1 MSDGGTM
8 GRRNYSKRV
17 ASALTLA
24 VLLTVCT
31 ICLPRSAKADDSPHF
46 LQPVEHETVVP
57 DGWIGIYTA
66 ADLAKFQETPN
77 GNFILM
83 NDIDASSL
91 GEWRPAG
98 ASWNYNTFDGSLD
111 GNGYTISNLT
121 TQVISDDY
129 GASGLF
135 YTLRGDVF
143 DLGMVNCTPAFG
155 GEGPLT
161 FGAIAYNTS
170 GTASIRNC
178 WVESNISITQYES
191 FADEGDVEPK
201 DVTLAVGMFTGE
213 GSGLDIDYCRSLGS
227 ISISSS
233 IYAEVIPDSLYPDRH
248 PEPEVFVDVS
258 GFSGA
263 GCSEIAHSVNSC
275 DITVNATASNTSA
288 AEYASDGADATI
300 NAFGISGSDVI
311 QCQND
316 GDISVK
322 TSLTTTTSTG
332 ATGCNIDV
340 SGIRGTCEDSLNA
353 GNISGTIDVNNV
365 DKATSLFAQISG
377 IHPTEFGAPGHYPVG
392 AVRCLNVGNA
402 SLSVT
407 NGAIPIAN
415 VGGILAYWWT
425 PDDPVEA
432 IQGCYNWDDAV
443 IDGPLVHGEW
453 DSETDSFP
461 LVSSVDTTTP
471 ELSSASLVDPSSF
484 EGWDF
489 EAVWEIP
496 SGASYPN
503 LRCLAAS
510 YEPSEP
516 TNAAEAD
523 SPLTQLVSCMLTEFN
538 VGSGFRGQTVSDFLS
553 SPAFVDRAIWANDSP
568 TYRDLFSEILGDYVI
583 ADVALYGYDGAPFI
597 ALKHPDSTDVILAFK
612 ADGPESIDDDG
623 VRRYFDDGADVYRR
637 VEEQYPTAN
646 FYITGAGLGGQ
657 AASYLS
663 ASLAVDAST
672 FNSGAVTGKQIA
684 LLAQSPSLSMSE
696 TSFTGVDDM
705 RCRNYVAS
713 SLVGSCGYDQ
723 GIVAYNTIE
732 VPDGQTELSALL
744 DATSG
749 GFELKSY
756 SSYVP
761 DEMKTFY
768 VPDAE
773 TISTN
778 IGEYFLSYFLNGCEA
793 EVPPFDTLG
802 DGFTS
807 VTLGTTQRDVKTT
820 GLGGNSDPSNY
831 VCHNVNYTGIAD
843 SDVMMGGNK
852 SDVLVAG
859 QGESELSGGTGS
871 DTYYIG
877 SNSQVSI
884 HDVDSRD
891 SGVYLDCLDS
901 LLSIIVK
908 GDMLA
913 GFDLGKSLS
922 ALLSTTN
929 RDVIVFTDCS
939 FDDMSIDL
947 EQNFLATDYYIITA
961 GNSTVRVPRR
971 TSAKQDFYVIDAS
984 GTTNLDGMALG
995 DLYASKHA
1003 ATNSV
1008 NRASLASVSPD
1019 ETEPAELVSFTA
1031 RGQSIRADVV
1041 DLASGETIATLSS
1054 DETADHCF
1062 DAGTFATLSGSST
1075 VEGAY
1080 DPTRIRIQFT
1090 AGHCDRIITNV
1101 GTDDIEGEAQ
1111 YAEDIDFSQFQ
1122 GVTIEADETVSLI
1135 ANGVDGETTEIDM
1148 TGVGDEGEEPSDP
1161 GTEAPKAPDD
1171 ALLKSLL
1178 TNAVTI
1184 SCGGTG
1190 DTHRPI
1196 TYPLVD
1202 GYSLGEVKLSESGT
1216 YELAVSIDAAPYV
1229 ASYSEQLSLEH
1240 VLVDSTASVGT
1251 ITLTYVNNGWVV
1263 ANGSAPISFE
1273 VMCNKDSSDIPGH
1286 EDDSDDSNGHN
1297 GNQNTGDG
1305 VDAGSEQRNETV
1317 SELIP
1322 ATGDSF
1328 TSFAAISLLG
1338 LIVLASGLLLNR
1350 RLS

>member
-1 MSDGGTM
+1 M
-8 GRRNYSKRV
+8 GRRNYAKRAAFV
-17 ASALTLA
+17 LTLA
-24 VLLTVCT
+24 TLLAICT
-31 ICLPRSAKADDSPHF
+31 ICLPRPAMADDDSHF

-66 ADLAKFQETPN
+66 ADLVKLQETPN

-98 ASWNYNTFDGSLD
+98 ASWSYNTFDGSLD

-135 YTLRGDVF
+135 YTLRGNVF
-143 DLGMVNCTPAFG
+143 DLGIINCSPAYS

-161 FGAIAYNTS
+161 FGAIAYSTS
-170 GTASIRNC
+170 ANADGPTIKNC
-178 WVESNISITQYES
+178 WVDSDITITQYDS
-191 FADEGDVEPK
+191 FADEGDVDPK

-227 ISISSS
+227 ISISST
-233 IYAEVIPDSLYPDRH
+233 IYADDIPDSLYTDRH

-263 GCSEIAHSVNSC
+263 GCSEIAHSVSSC
-275 DITVNATASNTSA
+275 DITVNATSSNTLTVD
-288 AEYASDGADATI
+288 YVVDDADATI
-300 NAFGISGSDVI
+300 NAFGIVGSDVI

-316 GDISVK
+316 GDINVK
-322 TSLTTTTSTG
+322 TSLSTMASTG
-332 ATGCNIDV
+332 GIGGEFYIA
-340 SGIRGTCEDSLNA
+340 GIRGTCEDSLN
-353 GNISGTIDVNNV
+353 SGNV
-365 DKATSLFAQISG
+365 DADIEVNDTNRVGQIISEVGG
-377 IHPTEFGAPGHYPVG
+377 IHPTK
-392 AVRCLNVGNA
+392 AVRCLNVGNV
-402 SLSVT
+402 SHSVT
-407 NGAIPIAN
+407 DGAIPNAT
-415 VGGILAYWWT
+415 VGGILAYAWS
-425 PDDPVEA
+425 PE
-432 IQGCYNWDDAV
+432 IQSCYNWDGAN
-443 IDGPLVHGEW
+443 IDGPLTYGEW
-453 DSETDSFP
+453 DSETDSY
-461 LVSSVDTTTP
+461 LLISSVDKTVP
-471 ELSSASLVDPSSF
+471 ELTSAALVDPSSF
-484 EGWDF
+484 AGWDF
-489 EAVWEIP
+489 ETVWEIP
-496 SGASYPN
+496 SGASYPT

-510 YEPSEP
+510 YEPSKP
-516 TNAAEAD
+516 TNAADAD
-523 SPLTQLVSCMLTEFN
+523 SPLTQLASCLLTEFN
-538 VGSGFRGQTVSDFLS
+538 IGSGFKGQTVNDFLS
-553 SPAFVDRAIWANDSP
+553 SPAFVDRAIWANESP
-568 TYRDLFSEILGDYVI
+568 TYRDLFAEILGDYVI

-597 ALKHPDSTDVILAFK
+597 ALKHPDSNDVILAFK
-612 ADGPESIDDDG
+612 TDGPESIDDDG

-637 VEEQYPTAN
+637 VEELYPTAN
-646 FYITGAGLGGQ
+646 FYLTGAGLGGQ

-663 ASLAVDAST
+663 SSLAVDAST
-672 FNSGAVTGKQIA
+672 FNSGAVTGQQIA
-684 LLAQSPSLSMSE
+684 LLVQSPSLSMSE

-713 SLVGSCGYDQ
+713 SLVDSCGYDQ

-756 SSYVP
+756 SSYAP

-852 SDVLVAG
+852 SDVLIAG

-877 SNSQVSI
+877 GNSQVSI

-901 LLSIIVK
+901 LLSTIVK

-913 GFDLGKSLS
+913 GFDLGESLS

-961 GNSTVRVPRR
+961 GKSTVRVPRR

-1008 NRASLASVSPD
+1008 SRASLASISPD
-1019 ETEPAELVSFTA
+1019 ESEPAELVSFTA
-1031 RGQSIRADVV
+1031 QGQSIRADII

-1054 DETADHCF
+1054 DETADYCF

-1080 DPTRIRIQFT
+1080 DPTLIRIQFT

-1101 GTDDIEGEAQ
+1101 DTDDIEGEAQ
-1111 YAEDIDFSQFQ
+1111 YADDIDFSQFQ
-1122 GVTIEADETVSLI
+1122 GVAIEADETVSLI
-1135 ANGVDGETTEIDM
+1135 ANGVDGETVEIDM
-1148 TGVGDEGEEPSDP
+1148 TGVGDEGQEPSEP
-1161 GTEAPKAPDD
+1161 GTETPKTPDD

-1178 TNAVTI
+1178 TDAATV
-1184 SCGGTG
+1184 SCSDVG
-1190 DTHRPI
+1190 DTHQPI
-1196 TYPLVD
+1196 TYPLMD
-1202 GYSLGEVKLSESGT
+1202 GYSLGEIELNDSGT
-1216 YELAVSIDAAPYV
+1216 YELTVSIDADPYV
-1229 ASYSEQLSLEH
+1229 SRYSEQLNVKH
-1240 VLVDSTASVGT
+1240 TLVDSAANGGT
-1251 ITLTYVNNGWVV
+1251 ITLAYDGNGWVV
-1263 ANGSAPISFE
+1263 ANESAPISFE
-1273 VMCNKDSSDIPGH
+1273 VTCGGGSSDIPEH
-1286 EDDSDDSNGHN
+1286 EDGSDENNENNG
-1297 GNQNTGDG
+1297 GQNTGDG
-1305 VDAGSEQRNETV
+1305 ISDGPEQHNETD
-1317 SELIP
+1317 SGLIP
-1322 ATGDSF
+1322 ATGDGF
-1328 TSFAAISLLG
+1328 IPFVGISLLG
-1338 LIVLASGLLLNR
+1338 LIVLASGLLINR

>member
-1 MSDGGTM
+1 M
-8 GRRNYSKRV
+8 GRRNYAKRV

-31 ICLPRSAKADDSPHF
+31 ICLPRFAKADDSSHF

-213 GSGLDIDYCRSLGS
+213 GSQLNIDYCRSLGS
-227 ISISSS
+227 ISISSN
-233 IYAEVIPDSLYPDRH
+233 IYAEVIPDSLYPDRN

-258 GFSGA
+258 GFSGT
-263 GCSEIAHSVNSC
+263 GCSWIAHSVNSC

-288 AEYASDGADATI
+288 VEYASDGADATI
-300 NAFGISGSDVI
+300 YAFGISGSDVI

-316 GDISVK
+316 GDINVK

-332 ATGCNIDV
+332 GIGCDIGTA
-340 SGIRGTCEDSLNA
+340 GIRGTCEDSLNS
-353 GNISGTIDVNNV
+353 GNVATEIEVNDSDRVGNGTLLVEV
-365 DKATSLFAQISG
+365 GG
-377 IHPTEFGAPGHYPVG
+377 IYHSD
-392 AVRCLNVGNA
+392 AVARCLNVGDV
-402 SLSVT
+402 SLAVT
-407 NGAIPIAN
+407 DDVVPAAK
-415 VGGILAYWWT
+415 VGGILSFWWN
-425 PDDPVEA
+425 PGDPAEV
-432 IQGCYNWDDAV
+432 IQGCYNWDGAV
-443 IDGPLVHGEW
+443 IDGPLVRGEW
-453 DSETDSFP
+453 DSETDSYP
-461 LVSSVDTTTP
+461 LVSSIDTTTP

-489 EAVWEIP
+489 ETIWEIP
-496 SGASYPN
+496 SDASYPS
-503 LRCLAAS
+503 LRCLAVS

-516 TNAAEAD
+516 TNAADAN
-523 SPLTQLVSCMLTEFN
+523 SSLTQLASCMLTEFN
-538 VGSGFRGQTVSDFLS
+538 IGSGFKGKTVNDFLS
-553 SPAFVDRAIWANDSP
+553 SPAFVDREIWANESY
-568 TYRDLFSEILGDYVI
+568 TYQDLFTEILGDYVI

-597 ALKHPDSTDVILAFK
+597 ALKHPDSNDVILAFK
-612 ADGPESIDDDG
+612 TDGPESIDDDG
-623 VRRYFDDGADVYRR
+623 VRHYFDDGADVYRR
-637 VEEQYPTAN
+637 AEELYPAAN
-646 FYITGAGLGGQ
+646 FYLTGAGLGGQ

-672 FNSGAVTGKQIA
+672 FNSGAVTGQQIA

-696 TSFTGVDDM
+696 TSFTGVDDI

-713 SLVGSCGYDQ
+713 SLVDSCGYDQ
-723 GIVAYNTIE
+723 GVVAYNTIE
-732 VPDGQTELSALL
+732 VSDGQTGLNALL
-744 DATSG
+744 NVTSN

-756 SSYVP
+756 SSYAP

-768 VPDAE
+768 VLDAE
-773 TISTN
+773 AALKSIRDF
-778 IGEYFLSYFLNGCEA
+778 FLDFFRNGFEV
-793 EVPPFDTLG
+793 EVPSFSTLG
-802 DGFTS
+802 DGFTAIAM
-807 VTLGTTQRDVKTT
+807 GTTQRDVKTA
-820 GLGGNSDPSNY
+820 GLSGNSHLLDY
-831 VCHNVNYTGIAD
+831 ICHNINYTGIAN
-843 SDVMMGGNK
+843 SDTMTGGNR
-852 SDVLVAG
+852 SDIFVAG
-859 QGESELSGGTGS
+859 SGESDLSGGAGS

-877 SNSQVSI
+877 ENSQVSI

-891 SGVYLDCLDS
+891 SGVYLEFVDS
-901 LLSIIVK
+901 FLSIILK
-908 GDMLA
+908 KDMLA
-913 GFDLGKSLS
+913 GHDLAKSLKS
-922 ALLSTTN
+922 LLSTTD

-939 FDDMSIDL
+939 FDDMSIEL

-971 TSAKQDFYVIDAS
+971 TSAKLDFYVIDAS

-1008 NRASLASVSPD
+1008 SRASLASISPD
-1019 ETEPAELVSFTA
+1019 ESEPAELVSFTA
-1031 RGQSIRADVV
+1031 RGQSIRADVI

-1054 DETADHCF
+1054 DETADYCF

-1080 DPTRIRIQFT
+1080 DPTLIRIQFT

-1101 GTDDIEGEAQ
+1101 DTDDIEGEAQ
-1111 YAEDIDFSQFQ
+1111 YAEDIDFPQFQ

-1135 ANGVDGETTEIDM
+1135 ENGVDGETAEIDM
-1148 TGVGDEGEEPSDP
+1148 TGVGDEGQEPSEP
-1161 GTEAPKAPDD
+1161 GTEAPKAPED

-1184 SCGGTG
+1184 SCSGTG
-1190 DTHRPI
+1190 DIHRPI
-1196 TYPLVD
+1196 AYPLLD